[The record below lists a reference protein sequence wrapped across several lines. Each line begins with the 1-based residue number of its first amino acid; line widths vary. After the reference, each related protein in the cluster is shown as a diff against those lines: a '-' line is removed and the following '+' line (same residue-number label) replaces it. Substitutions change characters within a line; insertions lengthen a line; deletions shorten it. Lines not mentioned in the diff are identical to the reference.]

1 MMEPSKL
8 ILGIV
13 FALIT
18 SLLAVYFLLVL
29 HQKGPILTNTYI
41 WATKQQREQMN
52 KKAEYR
58 LLSVIFGGLTIAAL
72 FETLYIFT
80 ALTLFFVLFWI
91 ALGLVLAYAIYD
103 AVKTTTKR

>member
-1 MMEPSKL
+1 MDSARL

-18 SLLAVYFLLVL
+18 ALLAVYFVLVL

-41 WATKQQREQMN
+41 WATKQQREQIN

-58 LLSVIFGGLTIAAL
+58 LLSVIIGGLTVAAL

-80 ALTLFFVLFWI
+80 ALTPFFVCFWI
-91 ALGLVLAYAIYD
+91 TLGLVLAYAIYD
-103 AVKTTTKR
+103 AVKTVTKP